1 MILSQE
7 GITTARHRTPPA
19 GSLEWSGLLYSW
31 DPPMADLLIEMP
43 ITVAA
48 VRKEEY
54 RVVLIAI
61 HMLLTSSVVSCLA
74 PADPAVEPS
83 TSNGFSA
90 GSQPV
95 SIVQS
100 SK

>member
-1 MILSQE
+1 MDFQGCMGIPPEYVTLSLE
-7 GITTARHRTPPA
+7 DIATARHRTPRA

-48 VRKEEY
+48 VRREEY

-61 HMLLTSSVVSCLA
+61 HMLLTSSVYIR
-74 PADPAVEPS
+74 
-83 TSNGFSA
+83 
-90 GSQPV
+90 GSD
-95 SIVQS
+95 I
-100 SK
+100 